1 MRFRDGG
8 VAKADEAYIRQSIL
22 DPAAQVVQGYEP
34 IMPTFK
40 GLVTEEGILDLIEY
54 IKSLGTTEK
63 AGP

>member
-1 MRFRDGG
+1 MLR
-8 VAKADEAYIRQSIL
+8 ADEAYLRRSIL
-22 DPAAQVVQGYEP
+22 DPATDIVQGYEA

-54 IKSLGTTEK
+54 IKSLGTVET